1 MRTKRM
7 LATVAAATVAVV
19 AVTGGSAASAAT
31 GSQSAGKGSVVVAA
45 NAKPAPEKGDQ
56 DTLLRKIAASL
67 HVSLAKLEN
76 ALRDMKTTSL
86 RLGADPTDPRVV
98 AVFAKDLGISDAK
111 ARAVVKEI
119 VGQPRPGKSG
129 KPEKGGDQDAL
140 LRKIAASL
148 HVSLATLDNAL
159 RDMKIASGK
168 LGADPTDPRVVAVF
182 AKDLHIG
189 NAQALKILK
198 EIVGQPG
205 PVKPP
210 SGKTPPGKTPPSKS
224 PSPAPSGKA

>member
-1 MRTKRM
+1 MRTKKM

-31 GSQSAGKGSVVVAA
+31 GSQSAGKGSVAVAA
-45 NAKPAPEKGDQ
+45 NAKPGPDKGGQ

-76 ALRDMKTTSL
+76 ALRDMKMTSL

-111 ARAVVKEI
+111 ARAVVEEI
-119 VGQPRPGKSG
+119 VGQPGPGKSG
-129 KPEKGGDQDAL
+129 KPEKGSDQDAL

-168 LGADPTDPRVVAVF
+168 LSADPTDPRVVAVF

-189 NAQALKILK
+189 DAQALKILK

-224 PSPAPSGKA
+224 PSGKA

>member
-19 AVTGGSAASAAT
+19 AVTGGSAAAAT
-31 GSQSAGKGSVVVAA
+31 GSQSAGKGSVAVAA
-45 NAKPAPEKGDQ
+45 IAKPRPDRGGQ
-56 DTLLRKIAASL
+56 DKVLRRIAASL

-76 ALRDMKTTSL
+76 ALRDMKTTSH
-86 RLGADPTDPRVV
+86 RLDADPTDPRVV
-98 AVFAKDLGISDAK
+98 AVFAKDLGISDVK
-111 ARAVVKEI
+111 AGAIVEQI
-119 VGQPRPGKSG
+119 VGHPGPDRSG

-182 AKDLHIG
+182 AEDLHIG
-189 NAQALKILK
+189 DAQALKILK
-198 EIVGQPG
+198 EIVGQAG

-224 PSPAPSGKA
+224 PSRVPSGKA

>member
-7 LATVAAATVAVV
+7 LATVAAATVTVV
-19 AVTGGSAASAAT
+19 AVTGGSVASAAT
-31 GSQSAGKGSVVVAA
+31 GSQSAGKGSVAVAA
-45 NAKPAPEKGDQ
+45 VKPGPDKGDQ

-76 ALRDMKTTSL
+76 ALRDMKMTSL

-119 VGQPRPGKSG
+119 VGQPGPGKSS

-168 LGADPTDPRVVAVF
+168 LSADPTDPRVVAVF

-189 NAQALKILK
+189 DAQALKIIK

-210 SGKTPPGKTPPSKS
+210 SGKTPPSPS

>member
-31 GSQSAGKGSVVVAA
+31 GSQPAGKGSVAVAA
-45 NAKPAPEKGDQ
+45 KTKPRPGKSDQ
-56 DTLLRKIAASL
+56 DPLLRKIAASL
-67 HVSLAKLEN
+67 HVSLPKLEN
-76 ALRDMKTTSL
+76 ALRDMKMTSV

-111 ARAVVKEI
+111 ARAVLKEI
-119 VGQPRPGKSG
+119 VGQPGPGKSG

-148 HVSLATLDNAL
+148 HVSRATLDNAL
-159 RDMKIASGK
+159 RDMKITSGK
-168 LGADPTDPRVVAVF
+168 LGVDPTDPRVVAVF

-189 NAQALKILK
+189 DAQALKILK

-210 SGKTPPGKTPPSKS
+210 GKTPPSK
-224 PSPAPSGKA
+224 PSPGPSGKA

>member
-19 AVTGGSAASAAT
+19 AVTGGSAAAAT
-31 GSQSAGKGSVVVAA
+31 GSQSAGKGSIAVAA
-45 NAKPAPEKGDQ
+45 NAKPGPDKGDR

-76 ALRDMKTTSL
+76 ALRDMKMTSL

-119 VGQPRPGKSG
+119 VSQPGPGKSG

-148 HVSLATLDNAL
+148 HVSLAKLENAL
-159 RDMKIASGK
+159 RDMKVTSLR

-189 NAQALKILK
+189 DAQALKILK
-198 EIVGQPG
+198 EIVDQRG

-210 SGKTPPGKTPPSKS
+210 SGKTPPGNTPPSKS

>member
-1 MRTKRM
+1 MRTKKM

-31 GSQSAGKGSVVVAA
+31 GSQPAGKGSVAVAA
-45 NAKPAPEKGDQ
+45 NAKPGPDKGDQ
-56 DTLLRKIAASL
+56 DRLLRKIAASL

-76 ALRDMKTTSL
+76 ALRDMKMTSL

-119 VGQPRPGKSG
+119 VGQPGPGKSG
-129 KPEKGGDQDAL
+129 KPEKGGDRNAL

-168 LGADPTDPRVVAVF
+168 LGADPTNPRVVAVF

-189 NAQALKILK
+189 DARALKILK

-224 PSPAPSGKA
+224 PSPEPSGKA

>member
-7 LATVAAATVAVV
+7 LAIVAAATVVVV
-19 AVTGGSAASAAT
+19 AATGGSAAAAT
-31 GSQSAGKGSVVVAA
+31 GSQSAGKGSAAVAA
-45 NAKPAPEKGDQ
+45 NAKHGPGKGDQ

-67 HVSLAKLEN
+67 HVSLAKLEY
-76 ALRDMKTTSL
+76 ALRDMKMTSL

-111 ARAVVKEI
+111 ARAVVEEI
-119 VGQPRPGKSG
+119 VGQPGRGKSG

-168 LGADPTDPRVVAVF
+168 LGTDPTDPRVVAVF

-189 NAQALKILK
+189 DAQALKILK

-205 PVKPP
+205 PGKPP
-210 SGKTPPGKTPPSKS
+210 SGKS

>member
-19 AVTGGSAASAAT
+19 TVTGGSAASAAT
-31 GSQSAGKGSVVVAA
+31 GSQPTGKGSVAVAA
-45 NAKPAPEKGDQ
+45 NAKPGPDKGDQ
-56 DTLLRKIAASL
+56 DRLLRKIAASL

-76 ALRDMKTTSL
+76 ALRDMKMTSL

-98 AVFAKDLGISDAK
+98 AVFAKDL
-111 ARAVVKEI
+111 
-119 VGQPRPGKSG
+119 
-129 KPEKGGDQDAL
+129 
-140 LRKIAASL
+140 
-148 HVSLATLDNAL
+148 
-159 RDMKIASGK
+159 
-168 LGADPTDPRVVAVF
+168 
-182 AKDLHIG
+182 HIG
-189 NAQALKILK
+189 DAQALKILK

>member
-1 MRTKRM
+1 M

-19 AVTGGSAASAAT
+19 AVTGGSAAAAT
-31 GSQSAGKGSVVVAA
+31 GSQSAGKGSVAVAA
-45 NAKPAPEKGDQ
+45 NAKPGPGKGDQ
-56 DTLLRKIAASL
+56 DT
-67 HVSLAKLEN
+67 
-76 ALRDMKTTSL
+76 
-86 RLGADPTDPRVV
+86 
-98 AVFAKDLGISDAK
+98 
-111 ARAVVKEI
+111 
-119 VGQPRPGKSG
+119 
-129 KPEKGGDQDAL
+129 L

-205 PVKPP
+205 PVKSP